1 MFRAT
6 HVACY
11 FTGVKNTD
19 IVSSGLD
26 FVRLYEVYLNKN
38 WAQHKYYNV
47 YTFVT
52 YRFLFRIFLCVS
64 ERVFSV
70 LCWYVLQYNYNIK
83 ELATYTIMSL
93 LILYRFR

>member
-6 HVACY
+6 HVDWFFY
-11 FTGVKNTD
+11 RGKNTD
-19 IVSSGLD
+19 IVLSGMD
-26 FVRLYEVYLNKN
+26 FVGLFEDYLNKN

-64 ERVFSV
+64 ERVFSL

-83 ELATYTIMSL
+83 
-93 LILYRFR
+93 